1 MSVNAFGEGPDAKAR
16 AATEAALEA
25 RIRSRRNVMI
35 GEWAAGLMGLE
46 DVNAYARAV
55 ARPDAEAPP
64 DEDILRKVSRDLV
77 DSGLT
82 VSAAEVRTKMD
93 EFLAM
98 ARAQI
103 AGQDRV

>member
-1 MSVNAFGEGPDAKAR
+1 MSAFGDDGRDARAR
-16 AATEAALEA
+16 AASEAAREA
-25 RIRSRRNVMI
+25 RVRSRRNLMI

-46 DVNAYARAV
+46 DVKAYARAV

-64 DEDILRKVSRDLV
+64 DEDIVRKLSRDLA

-82 VSAAEVRTKMD
+82 APAAEVRTKME
-93 EFLAM
+93 EFLAL

-103 AGQDRV
+103 AGGQA